1 MTDNPI
7 LTPKRHPL
15 AATAELE
22 DNPAM
27 TDLSFTLPEDL
38 AGPLKSRL
46 ADGHYADAS
55 EYLRDLVRRDLE
67 EEADAAWV
75 RERIAEGEASGF
87 VDRDAREVLK
97 EIVAELRNEDG

>member
-1 MTDNPI
+1 
-7 LTPKRHPL
+7 
-15 AATAELE
+15 
-22 DNPAM
+22 M
-27 TDLSFTLPEDL
+27 TDLSFSLPDDL
-38 AGPLKSRL
+38 AGPLKLRL
-46 ADGHYADAS
+46 AEGQYADAS

-87 VDRDAREVLK
+87 IDRDAREVLK